1 MASAQSSHLGQS
13 GVHGGDVWGE
23 EKARLTDLKLSRST
37 RYWLFGGIWRES
49 WGVTHFLRM
58 CKRKYPFWTVYITF
72 YCPFHWMDVIF
83 FLLFSSTAFLLS
95 CPFPLSPESGGVT
108 VTDIHPGG
116 QAHFHCDPGFQVR
129 GHEVATCVNT
139 TQPHW
144 STPEP
149 QCVGQQTDLIL
160 N

>member
-1 MASAQSSHLGQS
+1 MKI
-13 GVHGGDVWGE
+13 VN
-23 EKARLTDLKLSRST
+23 EKSFDSMVKMTEVLEIPQNVRKNILNFHPNLLSP
-37 RYWLFGGIWRES
+37 
-49 WGVTHFLRM
+49 FLQN
-58 CKRKYPFWTVYITF
+58 KYN
-72 YCPFHWMDVIF
+72 
-83 FLLFSSTAFLLS
+83 FLPVVSTAFLLS
-95 CPFPLSPESGGVT
+95 CPFPLSPEGGGVT

-149 QCVGQQTDLIL
+149 QCVGQ
-160 N
+160 